1 MEQLEQEQDRL
12 VHGPSPGRA
21 VVFAR
26 LRDGAEQAPS
36 LQDHF
41 AAVNQELHAMTQMDA
56 SLVPLRDRAFD
67 LQTGL
72 RIFCGLWINMRWLWR
87 VILEQLDRIRE
98 RLEQLKRLQR
108 RHGLDLAGLITRRD
122 ELREQLM

>member
-1 MEQLEQEQDRL
+1 
-12 VHGPSPGRA
+12 
-21 VVFAR
+21 
-26 LRDGAEQAPS
+26 
-36 LQDHF
+36 
-41 AAVNQELHAMTQMDA
+41 MTQMDA

-67 LQTGL
+67 LQTGVEDLL
-72 RIFCGLWINMRWLWR
+72 RAMDQYALALESDP
-87 VILEQLDRIRE
+87 EQLDRIQE